1 MNTII
6 SIAEQMIELDNQRL
20 RGQILP
26 STGMDKMRLKA
37 EQIINKYKVTDTL
50 LCEICKEIGVINN
63 NDLTVNLECA
73 KDE

>member
-63 NDLTVNLECA
+63 NDLTVNLEPST
-73 KDE
+73 DE